1 MQIYIAAVY
10 APSEICLLL
19 AAPTATDLE
28 RQLVAYIHRTAPQLL
43 WPVDAEQVRRLC
55 EQGQRSSAIAHF
67 FSVVGDRW
75 DQQSLYVQTLK
86 LDAGHGGR
94 ASDREGCGKAPS

>member
-1 MQIYIAAVY
+1 MMQIYIAAVHTP
-10 APSEICLLL
+10 AEICFLL

-28 RQLVAYIHRTAPQLL
+28 RQLAAYIHRTAPQLL

-55 EQGQRSSAIAHF
+55 EQGQRSSAIAYF

-75 DQQSLYVQTLK
+75 DQQSLYIRTLK
-86 LDAGHGGR
+86 LAGHGGR
-94 ASDREGCGKAPS
+94 TAGREGCGKAPS